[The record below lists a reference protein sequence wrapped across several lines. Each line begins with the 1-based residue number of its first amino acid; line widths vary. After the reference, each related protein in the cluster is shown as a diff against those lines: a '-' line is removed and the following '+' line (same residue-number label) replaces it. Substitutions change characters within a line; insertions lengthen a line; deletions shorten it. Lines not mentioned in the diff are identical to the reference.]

1 MRLRD
6 FLRPELVLLDLSAS
20 GMRDAIRAIVERFG
34 SDAVVQDRGALERA
48 LLAREAAHTTAM
60 GSGVAVP
67 HATLAGLER
76 PVVMVAVSPN
86 GVPFGPVGLDPV
98 HVFFVL
104 LSPPNQTGLHIKLLA
119 RIARL
124 VRQRELVPHLRRART
139 PESVLEELERVDA
152 GHV

>member
-1 MRLRD
+1 M
-6 FLRPELVLLDLSAS
+6 P
-20 GMRDAIRAIVERFG
+20 DAIHTLVDRIGAERVIG
-34 SDAVVQDRGALERA
+34 DPEALEQS

-67 HATLAGLER
+67 HATVVGLDRPIVMLA
-76 PVVMVAVSPN
+76 VAPH
-86 GVPFGPVGLDPV
+86 GVAFGPVGLDPV

-124 VRQRELVPHLRRART
+124 VRHPGLISHLQNAG
-139 PESVLEELERVDA
+139 SKQSMLEELERVDA

>member
-1 MRLRD
+1 MRLID
-6 FLRPELVLLDLSAS
+6 YIRPELVVPDLRAKGLPDAIHDLVDRIRAAGVVADPEALETALLD
-20 GMRDAIRAIVERFG
+20 
-34 SDAVVQDRGALERA
+34 
-48 LLAREAAHTTAM
+48 RESTHTTAM

-67 HATLAGLER
+67 HATVPGLDR
-76 PVVMVAVSPN
+76 PIVMVAISPD
-86 GVPFGPVGLDPV
+86 GTAFGPVGLDPV

-124 VRQRELVPHLRRART
+124 VRRPGFVAGLKHAETVD
-139 PESVLEELERVDA
+139 SVLEELERVDA